1 MTAEDESK
9 VGAMHKKTRME
20 LRSALTTA
28 NNDNEVCAMNK
39 DIRIAVLKCTIMTV
53 ESERQVCEMHKY
65 SRMELGCAIM
75 TVESKSKIFT
85 MKQKNSGA
93 Q

>member
-1 MTAEDESK
+1 
-9 VGAMHKKTRME
+9 MHKKTRME
-20 LRSALTTA
+20 LRWALTTA
-28 NNDNEVCAMNK
+28 GNDNEVCAMNK
-39 DIRIAVLKCTIMTV
+39 NIGIVVLKCTIMTV

-65 SRMELGCAIM
+65 GRMELGCAIM